1 MFLMDKVMTNLSL
14 ANYSLSH
21 QFMAEQQVF
30 EPSFYSQK
38 NHQTILELIKSDPC
52 INQGLLARMQ
62 SS

>member
-1 MFLMDKVMTNLSL
+1 MTNLSL